1 MMRIVHLLLSLACVT
16 LLFACDK
23 NNMDDYRD
31 ALDEEIVRAVN
42 SHVDGLF
49 FLVSSM
55 EKGASVSAMS
65 QQGDYN
71 GNSSYMIHLN
81 NGETVFLY
89 ASLGSEVVF
98 VPKIAV
104 LEEGGVYYWTLGS
117 SVMTVGG
124 KKLAVKDPAQKP
136 VLSLSGE
143 EWEISVNYKSGKTS
157 VPSDSYNF
165 GNPARLMEISDG
177 TEDGRVAIRLA
188 SGQELSLAKEDSFNQ
203 FLTESVNR
211 SFYKDIFMDGAYGL
225 NSRVSL
231 NAAVFL
237 DCSLECISGSSQKAQ
252 NLVIASNYN
261 DSNGRLLYPDGQ
273 PRYRV
278 LFVNG
283 GSSKTHGQSLGQE
296 GLDRMKTFVHNG
308 GSYVGTCAGAF
319 LASSGYDNN
328 PDYEY
333 YLHLWPGC
341 VRHTGLESGSTGMFI
356 DNDSPLLEYY
366 RYGGDYYIANVRH
379 NKGGYPVD
387 IPQGTEIL
395 ARYDYPENPAF
406 HNQPSVWAFK
416 ESNQTGRV
424 VMTGSHPEEV
434 TGGERLELTAA
445 MLRYAMEGQGTV
457 PLKGILRNGYPRLM
471 NQSYPFK
478 NVAYA
483 KIGDLQCHHFA
494 VYIPSTAHNIKFSLS
509 AESGYDMRLLL
520 AHDDFAFP
528 ESAEYQSDQIG
539 NNQSL
544 AVDRLE
550 EGYWYLAVQCMTT
563 VSVEDTEI
571 GQNYSGKTEVLNG
584 VEYTVS
590 VTWE

>member
-1 MMRIVHLLLSLACVT
+1 
-16 LLFACDK
+16 
-23 NNMDDYRD
+23 MDDYKD
-31 ALDEEIVRAVN
+31 ALDAEIVLAVN

-55 EKGASVSAMS
+55 EEGASVSALS
-65 QQGDYN
+65 RLDDFN
-71 GNSSYMIHLN
+71 GNSSFLIHLN
-81 NGETVFLY
+81 NGVTVFLY
-89 ASLGSEVVF
+89 TSLGSKVVP
-98 VPKIAV
+98 VPRISV
-104 LEEGGVYYWTLGS
+104 LEEEGVFYWTVGS
-117 SVMTVGG
+117 SIMTVGG
-124 KKLAVKDPAQKP
+124 KKLDVKDPAQKP
-136 VLSLSGE
+136 ILSLSGE
-143 EWEISVNYKSGKTS
+143 EWIISLENKSGGIS
-157 VPSDSYNF
+157 MPADSYNF
-165 GNPARLMEISDG
+165 GNPARLVDISND
-177 TEDGRVAIRLA
+177 TNEATVKMRLA
-188 SGQELSLAKEDSFNQ
+188 SGQGLTLAKEETFNQ
-203 FLTESVNR
+203 ILTETVNR
-211 SFYKDIFMDGAYGL
+211 SFFKDIFMDGAYGL

-231 NAAVFL
+231 NAASFL
-237 DCSLECISGSSQKAQ
+237 NCSLECISGSSQKAQ

-319 LASSGYDNN
+319 LASNGYDNN
-328 PDYEY
+328 TNYEY

-356 DNDSPLLEYY
+356 DSESPLLKYY

-379 NKGGYPVD
+379 NKGGYPVN
-387 IPQGTEIL
+387 IPDGTEIL
-395 ARYDYPENPAF
+395 ARYDYPDNPVF
-406 HNQPSVWAFK
+406 HNQPSVWAYK

-434 TGGERLELTAA
+434 TGGERLELMAA

-457 PLKGILRNGYPRLM
+457 SLKGILRNGYPRLM
-471 NQSYPFK
+471 NQAYPSR

-494 VYIPSTAHNIKFSLS
+494 VYIPSTAHDIKFSVT
-509 AESGYDMRLLL
+509 AESGFDMRLLL

-539 NNQSL
+539 NNQTL